1 MVDLTTCLLLDPSIE
16 LGSYLLINPDVH
28 ISSPVLARLCCCRGR
43 NRCEGFRELD
53 IVDRRVL
60 RVLIEDIL
68 NRAKGF
74 PAQRSFSVID
84 QFICT
89 ILPNSA

>member
-1 MVDLTTCLLLDPSIE
+1 MGDLTTYLPLDPSID
-16 LGSYLLINPDVH
+16 LGTYLLINLDVH

-53 IVDRRVL
+53 IVDRRVQ
-60 RVLIEDIL
+60 RVFIEDIL
-68 NRAKGF
+68 SRAKGY
-74 PAQRSFSVID
+74 PAQRSFSVVD

-89 ILPNSA
+89 IFPFSA